1 MQVIQI
7 VSQAITS
14 QQHSLQ
20 CYNSSLQPRMHIGC
34 KNPPAA
40 IQLADVMNIHDTV
53 NIHDSVN
60 IHDVYGSDLTDA
72 DLMTMPTSCRW
83 LWLT

>member
-7 VSQAITS
+7 VSQAIIS

-20 CYNSSLQPRMHIGC
+20 GCNSSLQRRIHIGC

-40 IQLADVMNIHDTV
+40 IQLADVMNIHDTI

-60 IHDVYGSDLTDA
+60 NHDVYGSD
-72 DLMTMPTSCRW
+72 
-83 LWLT
+83 

>member
-20 CYNSSLQPRMHIGC
+20 CYNSTLQRRMHIGC
-34 KNPPAA
+34 KNHPAA

-60 IHDVYGSDLTDA
+60 IHDVYGSD
-72 DLMTMPTSCRW
+72 
-83 LWLT
+83 